1 MKHYIARVEINWA
14 DEINFSFM
22 SVVDEDTKCYFHE
35 LINRW
40 QKEAPDEELY
50 VGFGSNESGEYSV
63 DDIDEAVDFQEITE
77 EDYKTLERLHLTQV
91 GSDRLGW
98 MMDDIEE
105 MLESTEDDEDDDEEE
120 DDEDDEAYEDYN
132 EGYIEEYDDWDDE
145 DD

>member
-77 EDYKTLERLHLTQV
+77 EDYQTLERLHLTQV

-105 MLESTEDDEDDDEEE
+105 MLESTEDDEDDDDEEE
-120 DDEDDEAYEDYN
+120 DDYDEDCDCCCDEED
-132 EGYIEEYDDWDDE
+132 DDE
-145 DD
+145 DEEDDDD